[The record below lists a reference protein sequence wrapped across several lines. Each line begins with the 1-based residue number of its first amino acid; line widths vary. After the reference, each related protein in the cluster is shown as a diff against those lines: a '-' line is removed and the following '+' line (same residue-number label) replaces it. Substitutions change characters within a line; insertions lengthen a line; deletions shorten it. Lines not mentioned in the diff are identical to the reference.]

1 MERKLSALVVD
12 DEDNARIL
20 LKKLLEET
28 LLFNDIRLAQSVDSA
43 NTELAR
49 FEPDIIF
56 LDIKM
61 PGKDGFAFI
70 HSASIKGQNLDLEY
84 NDDDESFLGM
94 DSKTCKQMCERIYD
108 RWSRSMADTI
118 VDSSQS
124 ESYILSS
131 SYANGKKQ

>member
-1 MERKLSALVVD
+1 MKEKIFVKHSEEVNYKGVYVVVD
-12 DEDNARIL
+12 FVFEVEPESPGNL
-20 LKKLLEET
+20 YG
-28 LLFNDIRLAQSVDSA
+28 SYDSIDLG
-43 NTELAR
+43 E
-49 FEPDIIF
+49 
-56 LDIKM
+56 
-61 PGKDGFAFI
+61 DGFAFI